1 MACLRILLPLALS
14 LAAACGSNDTGPN
27 NPPDMQPGD
36 VTIVRGASVMTTGAF
51 SPNPKTVSLA
61 DGGEVRWVNTDGG
74 SSYGGGASESHQI
87 TSDNG
92 AFAMSQPFAPGQT
105 YTITLGAAGT
115 YHYHCNIH
123 PNMVGTITVTP

>member
-1 MACLRILLPLALS
+1 MARLRILLPLTLA
-14 LAAACGSNDTGPN
+14 LAAACGSNNTGPN
-27 NPPDMQPGD
+27 NPPDMQPGG

-92 AFAMSQPFAPGQT
+92 AFTMSQPFAPGQT
-105 YTITLGAAGT
+105 YTIPLSAAGT